1 MEKKK
6 GRPAKSKEEKEKIF
20 PTKTKYIILN
30 MVMAFA
36 MTMFFSCQNNFKQ
49 VQKIGVL
56 KLIMSHI
63 RLPWINLGLIF
74 FLSLT
79 SLFIACKDPDTADE
93 PRLLL
98 GRWQGACLQDYE
110 SFYTQRSVIF
120 ETNRKLRHKRVI
132 YPNEACS
139 AENALAQVEHKGRYD
154 YAVTFK
160 AFVYKLDMWIDAS
173 SVAVLEASLVERL
186 NQTNACG
193 FDGWQLGKSYQL
205 QLLDESCPADVWA
218 ASFRSTFI
226 KLESNELLFASLFDA
241 KVADMVSLEDSELRY
256 RFNRL
261 D

>member
-1 MEKKK
+1 MLISTRLTPD
-6 GRPAKSKEEKEKIF
+6 GHCVKILVF
-20 PTKTKYIILN
+20 
-30 MVMAFA
+30 
-36 MTMFFSCQNNFKQ
+36 

-56 KLIMSHI
+56 KLIMSRI
-63 RLPWINLGLIF
+63 RSSLINFG
-74 FLSLT
+74 LSLFLLLT
-79 SLFIACKDPDTADE
+79 LFIVACRGKDTADE

-98 GRWQGACLQDYE
+98 GQWQGACLQDYE

-120 ETNRKLRHKRVI
+120 EKNRKLRHKRVI

-139 AENALAQVEHKGRYD
+139 AESALAKVEHKGRYE

-160 AFVYKLDMWIDAS
+160 AFVYKLEMWIDAS
-173 SVAVLEASLVERL
+173 SVAVVDANLVGRL
-186 NQTNACG
+186 NQANACG

-218 ASFRSTFI
+218 ASFRSTFV

-241 KVADMVSLEDSELRY
+241 KAADRVSLEDSELRY